1 MEYNIKNL
9 DEKSYQTWFYQLL
22 FGDNWETKVWID
34 RNTDGH
40 TAGILF
46 EHKKNIQ
53 SYGMAKALSQALIY
67 LARFNRDGIPIPRY
81 TCLVSQD
88 EDICYF
94 IDNNYYVDYIN
105 DVKNNAQRTASR
117 GIPSFLEI
125 NADSIVD
132 TIHYTFEDDTLYN
145 YIRKHDNRFIKAT
158 INEDNVVGWS
168 RYYYNHCTPRKAK
181 KIKFFEELKKPSTV
195 LGLYINPW
203 TGAETDFRF
212 IMDLLNDP
220 AEQKKIGAFY
230 TPAEYAIKSCELVLE
245 AIKRVPSG
253 NDYVIID
260 RCAGTGNLEWYL
272 NDFSEDCGDDIL
284 SHVIVSSP
292 ELKEWEVLRERVGSK
307 VRHLLP
313 EVPADETPQ
322 VSENGYLI
330 GANALDVDF
339 LNNPI
344 IKQYIDNE
352 NCTIILFENP
362 PYAQGSSVTNQ
373 MEKIGKDACEWK
385 NSYVVQEM
393 KKEVSGTPT
402 NEMCNAF
409 IWSAFKYYL
418 RQPTDSYIVF
428 APPKYWKYH
437 NLVNKKMIRGF
448 GFNRQFF
455 HATASLISCI
465 AWTNIDDNKTDKLLL
480 ETFNIKDENKGGG
493 VEKLSEVYLQKMYTL
508 HSNIFYDN
516 RTFDDDILD
525 DGIATDPNGYDVN
538 NLSKNISVTA
548 ATRYNP
554 NIVAY
559 MVVNGCTLDTPG
571 LNANLLVSTR
581 YNGHGCYLRADDFI
595 TRLPSFSAGRFVEN
609 VKSWT
614 NSIYG
619 ASGDG
624 AEHYWL
630 DVKNGK
636 LNDFLFKNLFWC
648 CITHYTHMVSQW
660 GSDDRLYLNQI
671 CLEEG
676 TLARKYYDK
685 YLAEGYELT
694 EEESELMGLYEQLL
708 RAIRATDEYIDDFTY
723 GIYQIEKEIDT
734 TYHDAKGNCQHNHG
748 DVQNLLKVIKTKAK
762 EYYVKEIAPVLLK
775 YELVK

>member
-1 MEYNIKNL
+1 MKKIIKVVLVLLVMVISALLIVINNKGDKYYEIVGYPNMKIAVSYNGDARSDFPVKDSNL
-9 DEKSYQTWFYQLL
+9 FYNVIATC
-22 FGDNWETKVWID
+22 DNADARWDYDAWELVIG
-34 RNTDGH
+34 N
-40 TAGILF
+40 
-46 EHKKNIQ
+46 
-53 SYGMAKALSQALIY
+53 
-67 LARFNRDGIPIPRY
+67 
-81 TCLVSQD
+81 LVS
-88 EDICYF
+88 ESKCK
-94 IDNNYYVDYIN
+94 V
-105 DVKNNAQRTASR
+105 
-117 GIPSFLEI
+117 SFTTR
-125 NADSIVD
+125 SK
-132 TIHYTFEDDTLYN
+132 DTLYN

-203 TGAETDFRF
+203 TGVETDFRF

-292 ELKEWEVLRERVGSK
+292 ELKEWEVLRERVGNK

-313 EVPADETPQ
+313 EVSADETPQ

-525 DGIATDPNGYDVN
+525 DWCDFVKYMEENRGIVLGE
-538 NLSKNISVTA
+538 
-548 ATRYNP
+548 
-554 NIVAY
+554 
-559 MVVNGCTLDTPG
+559 
-571 LNANLLVSTR
+571 
-581 YNGHGCYLRADDFI
+581 F
-595 TRLPSFSAGRFVEN
+595 
-609 VKSWT
+609 
-614 NSIYG
+614 
-619 ASGDG
+619 
-624 AEHYWL
+624 
-630 DVKNGK
+630 
-636 LNDFLFKNLFWC
+636 
-648 CITHYTHMVSQW
+648 
-660 GSDDRLYLNQI
+660 
-671 CLEEG
+671 
-676 TLARKYYDK
+676 
-685 YLAEGYELT
+685 YEL
-694 EEESELMGLYEQLL
+694 SE
-708 RAIRATDEYIDDFTY
+708 F
-723 GIYQIEKEIDT
+723 
-734 TYHDAKGNCQHNHG
+734 
-748 DVQNLLKVIKTKAK
+748 
-762 EYYVKEIAPVLLK
+762 
-775 YELVK
+775 